1 MNKHKLV
8 ERSFNSW
15 RPTER
20 RFVQF
25 PPKFEYFDG
34 QPQLT
39 GEDMV
44 ILMSILQTSLKGKGS
59 RKAPIDHCFAVDTPD
74 YVCSTLGIEIR
85 DLGSRTVSTFIT
97 DEEQQRSQ
105 LTEDIFTDTEEVISR
120 LYPHDA
126 TETPIDPNEVY
137 IKIRDK
143 VKRLRNNVRR
153 WEGERE
159 GTPISLIA
167 KIRDEIKNLFEQAR
181 LCCEIDKD
189 FHDITKLLDEAWK
202 QIHYSLEMA
211 IIHNDE
217 GTLLEIN
224 CVLDKLHSRLEDIP
238 APATLP
244 VAETPF
250 TRTEPADSDDNRKRV
265 DYSIDIL
272 GQYVRC
278 GTNYR
283 PVIQIDLKKIER
295 HAQKDRQ
302 PREYLLAIVFTHE
315 LMHALLDRFPY
326 APNGDFD
333 FYIREIDEPLAEYG
347 MLTIIDQLNDPKLSE
362 YAWKNVFDKRFS
374 NGTACYSLGAE
385 LFLIKRLS
393 GQDVFKPLY
402 AYYALSAKDDS
413 GLPRDAKALDSYI
426 DAFRVSFPADRASAY
441 WCLRDLCDL
450 LRLGTGSNAK
460 KIKKAIKDCV
470 DIIYTD

>member
-1 MNKHKLV
+1 M
-8 ERSFNSW
+8 
-15 RPTER
+15 
-20 RFVQF
+20 QF

-39 GEDMV
+39 GEYMD
-44 ILMSILQTSLKGKGS
+44 ILTSILQTSLKGKGS
-59 RKAPIDHCFAVDTPD
+59 RKAPIDHCFAVDTPE

-105 LTEDIFTDTEEVISR
+105 LTEDMFKDTEEVISR

-126 TETPIDPNEVY
+126 SETPIDPNEVY
-137 IKIRDK
+137 IKIRKK
-143 VKRLRNNVRR
+143 VKRLHDVVMIRR
-153 WEGERE
+153 WEGEME
-159 GTPISLIA
+159 VIPISLIA
-167 KIRDEIKNLFEQAR
+167 KIRDEIKNLFEQAS

-189 FHDITKLLDEAWK
+189 FHDIAKLLDEAWQ
-202 QIHYSLEMA
+202 QIHHSLGEA
-211 IIHNDE
+211 IIHNNDW
-217 GTLLEIN
+217 TLLERIN
-224 CVLDKLHSRLEDIP
+224 RVLDELHRRLEDIP
-238 APATLP
+238 APATLLP
-244 VAETPF
+244 AAETPF
-250 TRTEPADSDDNRKRV
+250 TRTETADSDGNRKRV
-265 DYSIDIL
+265 DYSVDIL

-278 GTNYR
+278 DTNDR

-295 HAQKDRQ
+295 HAQKDGQ

-326 APNGDFD
+326 APHGDFD

-362 YAWKNVFDKRFS
+362 YAWKHVFDKRFS

-393 GQDVFKPLY
+393 GQDVFKPLF

-450 LRLGTGSNAK
+450 LRLCTGSNEK

-470 DIIYTD
+470 DIIYTDRGHTPSAE

>member
-8 ERSFNSW
+8 ERSINSW

-25 PPKFEYFDG
+25 PPKFEYFDC

-39 GEDMV
+39 GEDRD
-44 ILMSILQTSLKGKGS
+44 ILTSILQTSLKGKGG
-59 RKAPIDHCFAVDTPD
+59 RKAPIDHCFAVDTPE

-105 LTEDIFTDTEEVISR
+105 LTEDMFKDTKEVISR
-120 LYPHDA
+120 LHLPD
-126 TETPIDPNEVY
+126 PNDPNEVY
-137 IKIRDK
+137 IKIRNK
-143 VKRLRNNVRR
+143 VKRLRDNVTIRR
-153 WEGERE
+153 WEGEME
-159 GTPISLIA
+159 VIPISLIA
-167 KIRDEIKNLFEQAR
+167 KIRDEIKNLFEHAS
-181 LCCEIDKD
+181 LCCKIDKD
-189 FHDITKLLDEAWK
+189 FYDIAELLDEAWK
-202 QIHYSLEMA
+202 QIHHSLGEA

-224 CVLDKLHSRLEDIP
+224 CVLDKLHSRLEDIL
-238 APATLP
+238 APATLLP

-250 TRTEPADSDDNRKRV
+250 TRTETADSDDNRKRV
-265 DYSIDIL
+265 DYSVDIL

-278 GTNYR
+278 DTNDR

-295 HAQKDRQ
+295 HAQKDGQ

-326 APNGDFD
+326 APNCDFD

-362 YAWKNVFDKRFS
+362 YAWKHVFDERFS

-393 GQDVFKPLY
+393 GQDVFKPLF

-413 GLPRDAKALDSYI
+413 GLPRDVKALDSYI

-450 LRLGTGSNAK
+450 LKLGTGSNAK

>member
-1 MNKHKLV
+1 MQ
-8 ERSFNSW
+8 S
-15 RPTER
+15 
-20 RFVQF
+20 
-25 PPKFEYFDG
+25 PPEFEYFDG

-39 GEDMV
+39 WWDMD
-44 ILMSILQTSLKGKGS
+44 ILTSILQTSLKGKGS
-59 RKAPIDHCFAVDTPD
+59 RKAPIDHCFAVDTPE

-105 LTEDIFTDTEEVISR
+105 LTEDMFKDTKEVISR
-120 LYPHDA
+120 LYLHDA
-126 TETPIDPNEVY
+126 TEAPIDPIEVY
-137 IKIRDK
+137 IKIRNK
-143 VKRLRNNVRR
+143 VKRLRDNVTIRR

-159 GTPISLIA
+159 VIPISLIA
-167 KIRDEIKNLFEQAR
+167 KIRDEIKNLFEQAS

-189 FHDITKLLDEAWK
+189 FHDITKLLDEAWQ
-202 QIHYSLEMA
+202 QIHHSLGEA
-211 IIHNDE
+211 IIHNDW
-217 GTLLEIN
+217 TLLERIN
-224 CVLDKLHSRLEDIP
+224 RVLDELHRRLEDIP

-250 TRTEPADSDDNRKRV
+250 TRTETADSDDNRKRV
-265 DYSIDIL
+265 AYSVDIL

-278 GTNYR
+278 DTNDR

-295 HAQKDRQ
+295 HAQKDGQ

-347 MLTIIDQLNDPKLSE
+347 MLTIINQLNDPKLSE
-362 YAWKNVFDKRFS
+362 YAWKNVFDERFS

-413 GLPRDAKALDSYI
+413 GLPRDVKALDSYI

-441 WCLRDLCDL
+441 WCLRDLCDI

>member
-1 MNKHKLV
+1 M
-8 ERSFNSW
+8 
-15 RPTER
+15 
-20 RFVQF
+20 QF

-39 GEDMV
+39 WGDMD
-44 ILMSILQTSLKGKGS
+44 ILTSILQTSLKGKGS
-59 RKAPIDHCFAVDTPD
+59 RKAPIDHCFAVDTPE

-105 LTEDIFTDTEEVISR
+105 LTEDIFTDTKEVISR

-137 IKIRDK
+137 IEILNK
-143 VKRLRNNVRR
+143 VKRLHDDVMIKRLRDNITIRR
-153 WEGERE
+153 WDSDMEGIAIER
-159 GTPISLIA
+159 IA
-167 KIRDEIKNLFEQAR
+167 KVRDEIKNLFEQAR
-181 LCCEIDKD
+181 LCWEIDKD
-189 FHDITKLLDEAWK
+189 FHDIAKLLDEAWQ
-202 QIHYSLEMA
+202 QIHHSLGEA

-217 GTLLEIN
+217 WTLLERIN
-224 CVLDKLHSRLEDIP
+224 RVLDELHSRLEDIL
-238 APATLP
+238 APATLLP
-244 VAETPF
+244 VEETPF
-250 TRTEPADSDDNRKRV
+250 TRTETADSDDNRKRV
-265 DYSIDIL
+265 DYSVDIL

-278 GTNYR
+278 DTNDR

-295 HAQKDRQ
+295 HAQKDGQ

-362 YAWKNVFDKRFS
+362 YAWKNVFDERFS